1 MRTLSATI
9 LAFLFGLTLATT
21 ASAQDRHDATQEE
34 GAPTTHAPAV
44 TVEIQGRLGGGASW
58 VAATDPMGLPG
69 AESGQSGEMSFG
81 ATLSLRHASS
91 GLGLTAGYTHAFT
104 GIETHYGNHGFDL
117 RLSERLAFFRRPHVE
132 LSVLFE
138 AGFVYLTGGAHYE
151 CPSSWFFGQLDS
163 SCVDRDIPVSGMGG
177 IGAVG
182 FQVRVHALLIGLEA
196 DYRHVEGQ
204 TGIRHQ
210 DDLVI
215 MFRTGVAFDL

>member
-1 MRTLSATI
+1 MRTFSATI
-9 LAFLFGLTLATT
+9 LAFLFGLGLATS
-21 ASAQDRHDATQEE
+21 ASAQDRPGATPEPSAA
-34 GAPTTHAPAV
+34 GTHAPTV
-44 TVEIQGRLGGGASW
+44 TVEIQGRIGGGASW
-58 VAATDPMGLPG
+58 VAATDPAGLPG
-69 AESGQSGEMSFG
+69 AESGHSGDMNFG

-104 GIETHYGNHGFDL
+104 GIETRYGNHGLDL
-117 RLSERLAFFRRPHVE
+117 RLSERLAFFRRRHVE
-132 LSVLFE
+132 LSVLLE

-151 CPSSWFFGQLDS
+151 CPSSWFFGQIDS
-163 SCVDRDIPVSGMGG
+163 SCVDRDVPVSGMGG

-182 FQVRVHALLIGLEA
+182 FQVRVHALLLGLEA

-210 DDLVI
+210 DDLMI